1 MSALKI
7 APALH
12 NPADRHAYRTP
23 LLTHS
28 GKSEDATAAY
38 AAQEAPK
45 AAPVITPAITGADA
59 HIQAQIL
66 AGSGYRTF
74 RRPTVN
80 SPREAA
86 RAYAQTRRRPDTVS
100 EVPRLQAIM

>member
-12 NPADRHAYRTP
+12 TPADRNAYSTP

-28 GKSEDATAAY
+28 GNGEDAKAVSAN
-38 AAQEAPK
+38 QEFRRIDPM
-45 AAPVITPAITGADA
+45 AAPISAGSNS

-66 AGSGYRTF
+66 AGSGYRSF
-74 RRPTVN
+74 RRPVAN
-80 SPREAA
+80 SPRDAA
-86 RAYAQTRRRPDTVS
+86 RAYAQTRRRPGTVS
-100 EVPRLQAIM
+100 AAPQLKAVV